1 MNAPRPRLILAL
13 ILGLYLM
20 LGILFAANTPPW
32 QAPDEPAHYNYVRYL
47 AEQGTFPVLHM
58 GDYPHAYLEEIK
70 SRRFPPDLS
79 IDPIRYE
86 FHQPPLYY
94 ALAAPIYGLTGGDP
108 FSLRLFSVALG
119 AGIVILAYAIARRAF
134 PARPALAL
142 GTAAFVAFLPQHLA
156 TVAQIGNDVLAELL
170 YAAVLFVLVGRLMQ
184 PTDTSRHNTTSRI
197 NSILMLGFLLGLM
210 VSQIGYDV
218 LAGLLSAAVLF
229 MLAGWFMQHLA
240 KSRHN
245 IEGRT
250 CNILELGLGLGPP
263 LGLAVS
269 QIANP
274 MLAKLLLAAMLFLLA
289 GWLMQRID
297 ISRHN
302 VEIRVGN
309 SLGLG
314 ILLGLIMITK
324 TTAYVAL
331 PLAAGVLIWRW
342 WREKAGVRH
351 ILIEGLAVAVP
362 AALIAL
368 PWYARDIAVYGWPD
382 FLGLT
387 RHDQIVVGQ
396 LRAADFVA
404 QQGWRAYWLRAARDT
419 FRSFWGQFGWM
430 GVVLDTRVY
439 FVLLLLSGTA
449 LGGLM
454 LRALRRGRR
463 RVPPTLIL
471 LGSSVLLTLLVYVW
485 YNTHF
490 LQHQGRYLFTAL
502 IPIAIFFCLGWEGAL
517 RPGAGR
523 VLAAI
528 LVGFGCGLAA
538 LGILTGNGLPK
549 WPLALTAA
557 FAAGLLILDLGLR
570 RAERGAEGS
579 IPAND
584 AAPGSART
592 TPESKLR
599 LLAFALP
606 FVTLPLLDLYALFG
620 GIVPQLT
627 R

>member
-13 ILGLYLM
+13 ILSLYFA
-20 LGILFAANTPPW
+20 LGILFAANTPAW

-47 AEQGTFPVLHM
+47 AEQDSFPVLHM

-119 AGIVILAYAIARRAF
+119 AGIVLLAYAIARRVF
-134 PARPALAL
+134 PVRPALAL

-170 YAAVLFVLVGRLMQ
+170 YAAVLFVLL
-184 PTDTSRHNTTSRI
+184 
-197 NSILMLGFLLGLM
+197 
-210 VSQIGYDV
+210 
-218 LAGLLSAAVLF
+218 
-229 MLAGWFMQHLA
+229 
-240 KSRHN
+240 
-245 IEGRT
+245 
-250 CNILELGLGLGPP
+250 
-263 LGLAVS
+263 
-269 QIANP
+269 
-274 MLAKLLLAAMLFLLA
+274 
-289 GWLMQRID
+289 GWLMKPADRKRQNREG
-297 ISRHN
+297 RP
-302 VEIRVGN
+302 GN

-314 ILLGLIMITK
+314 ILLGLILITK

-342 WREKAGVRH
+342 RRERAGIKR
-351 ILIEGLAVAVP
+351 ILIEGLAIAAP

-382 FLGLT
+382 FLGLV

-404 QQGWRAYWLRAARDT
+404 QQGWPAYWLRAVRDT

-439 FVLLLLSGTA
+439 FVLLLLSGVA
-449 LGGLM
+449 LGGLV
-454 LRALRRGRR
+454 LRAVRRGCRR
-463 RVPPTLIL
+463 LPLALIL
-471 LGSSVLLTLLVYVW
+471 LGIAILLTCLVYVW
-485 YNTHF
+485 YNTQF

-523 VLAAI
+523 ILAAALAI
-528 LVGFGCGLAA
+528 FGFGLAA
-538 LGILTGNGLPK
+538 WGVIAGSGLPK
-549 WPLALTAA
+549 WPLAITAA
-557 FAAGLLILDLGLR
+557 SVAGLLILDLGLR
-570 RAERGAEGS
+570 SVERGATS
-579 IPAND
+579 TSD
-584 AAPGSART
+584 ALPSAMSATPGYA
-592 TPESKLR
+592 LH

-606 FVTLPLLDLYALFG
+606 FTMLPLLDLYALFG

>member
-1 MNAPRPRLILAL
+1 MKAPRPHLILAL
-13 ILGLYLM
+13 IVCLYFALGV
-20 LGILFAANTPPW
+20 LFAANTPPW

-47 AEQGTFPVLHM
+47 VEQGSFPVLHM

-70 SRRFPPDLS
+70 SRKFPPDLS

-119 AGIVILAYAIARRAF
+119 AGIVLLAYAIALRAF

-170 YAAVLFVLVGRLMQ
+170 YAAVLFVLVGWLAQ
-184 PTDTSRHNTTSRI
+184 PIINHRHNNT
-197 NSILMLGFLLGLM
+197 
-210 VSQIGYDV
+210 QI
-218 LAGLLSAAVLF
+218 
-229 MLAGWFMQHLA
+229 
-240 KSRHN
+240 
-245 IEGRT
+245 
-250 CNILELGLGLGPP
+250 P
-263 LGLAVS
+263 
-269 QIANP
+269 
-274 MLAKLLLAAMLFLLA
+274 
-289 GWLMQRID
+289 
-297 ISRHN
+297 
-302 VEIRVGN
+302 GN

-314 ILLGLIMITK
+314 LLLGLILITK

-331 PLAAGVLIWRW
+331 PLAGGVLIWRW
-342 WREKAGVRH
+342 WREKAGVRR
-351 ILIEGLAVAVP
+351 ILVEGLAVAVP

-368 PWYARDIAVYGWPD
+368 PWYARDVAVYGWPD

-396 LRAADFVA
+396 PRAADFVA
-404 QQGWRAYWLRAARDT
+404 QQGWPAYWLRAVRDT

-439 FVLLLLSGTA
+439 FVLLLLSGVA
-449 LGGLM
+449 LGGLI
-454 LRALRRGRR
+454 LRAVRRGRR
-463 RVPPTLIL
+463 RLPAALVL
-471 LGSSVLLTLLVYVW
+471 LGSAVLLTLLIYAW
-485 YNTHF
+485 YNTQF

-502 IPIAIFFCLGWEGAL
+502 IPIAIFFSLGWEGAL

-523 VLAAI
+523 ILATVLA
-528 LVGFGCGLAA
+528 VFGFGLTVWGLLA
-538 LGILTGNGLPK
+538 GRGLPK

-570 RAERGAEGS
+570 SKERGTTDAASAG
-579 IPAND
+579 D
-584 AAPGSART
+584 AAPSGT
-592 TPESKLR
+592 PPTPEPALHP
-599 LLAFALP
+599 LAFALP
-606 FVTLPLLDLYALFG
+606 FITLPLLDLYALFG

>member
-1 MNAPRPRLILAL
+1 MKTPRPRLILAL
-13 ILGLYLM
+13 ILGLYLA

-47 AEQGTFPVLHM
+47 VEQGSFPVLHM

-70 SRRFPPDLS
+70 SRHFPPDLS

-119 AGIVILAYAIARRAF
+119 AGIVLLAYAIARRAF
-134 PARPALAL
+134 PARPARAL

-170 YAAVLFVLVGRLMQ
+170 YAAALLVLVGWLTQ
-184 PTDTSRHNTTSRI
+184 PEASNEHASKRS
-197 NSILMLGFLLGLM
+197 
-210 VSQIGYDV
+210 
-218 LAGLLSAAVLF
+218 LSSNV
-229 MLAGWFMQHLA
+229 
-240 KSRHN
+240 
-245 IEGRT
+245 
-250 CNILELGLGLGPP
+250 GLGL
-263 LGLAVS
+263 
-269 QIANP
+269 
-274 MLAKLLLAAMLFLLA
+274 
-289 GWLMQRID
+289 
-297 ISRHN
+297 
-302 VEIRVGN
+302 
-309 SLGLG
+309 
-314 ILLGLIMITK
+314 LLGLILITK
-324 TTAYVAL
+324 TTAYVAV

-342 WREKAGVRH
+342 WREKAGVRR
-351 ILIEGLAVAVP
+351 ILVEALAVALP

-404 QQGWRAYWLRAARDT
+404 QQGWRAYWLRAVRDT

-439 FVLLLLSGTA
+439 FVLLLLSGVA
-449 LGGLM
+449 LGGLI
-454 LRALRRGRR
+454 LRAVHRGRR
-463 RVPPTLIL
+463 RLPPVLIL
-471 LGSSVLLTLLVYVW
+471 LGIAVLLTCLVYVW
-485 YNTHF
+485 YNTQF

-502 IPIAIFFCLGWEGAL
+502 IPIAIFFCLGWEGVL
-517 RPGAGR
+517 RPDAGR
-523 VLAAI
+523 ILAAI
-528 LVGFGCGLAA
+528 LAVFGFGLAA
-538 LGILTGNGLPK
+538 SGILTGNGLPK

-570 RAERGAEGS
+570 RTER
-579 IPAND
+579 D
-584 AAPGSART
+584 ATGSA
-592 TPESKLR
+592 SKSHAASGAASGPPLPTLH

-606 FVTLPLLDLYALFG
+606 FVMLPLVDLYALFG